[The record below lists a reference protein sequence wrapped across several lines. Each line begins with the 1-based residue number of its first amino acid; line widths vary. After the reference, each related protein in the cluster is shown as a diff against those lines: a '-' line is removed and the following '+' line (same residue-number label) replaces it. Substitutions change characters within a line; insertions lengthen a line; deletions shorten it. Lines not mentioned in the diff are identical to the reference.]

1 MTNTPINQN
10 PATNSIPEIKIL
22 FCSVFGDLRELNIYR
37 RPDGI
42 YEGTR
47 VIKWSNV
54 AESEVTRFVISKLA
68 VYFLLTN
75 PPKELT
81 TIEQCATE
89 EDWKYWNGLVG
100 KYDKLA
106 KEQER

>member
-1 MTNTPINQN
+1 MNNIPIKQSMSTNP
-10 PATNSIPEIKIL
+10 IPEIKIL
-22 FCSVFGDLRELNIYR
+22 FCSVFGDLREIDIYR
-37 RPDGI
+37 RPDGMF
-42 YEGTR
+42 EGTR
-47 VIKWSNV
+47 VIKWSDV
-54 AESEVTRFVISKLA
+54 AESKVTRFVISELA

-89 EDWKYWNGLVG
+89 EDWKYWNEMIG